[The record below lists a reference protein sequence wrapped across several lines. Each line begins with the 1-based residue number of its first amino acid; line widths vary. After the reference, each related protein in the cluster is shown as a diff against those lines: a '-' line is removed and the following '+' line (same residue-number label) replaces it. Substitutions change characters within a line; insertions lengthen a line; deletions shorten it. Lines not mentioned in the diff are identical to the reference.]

1 MVQSGPYRS
10 LFSDAS
16 RGSRGDAARGAP
28 ARIRGWFFENAKRG
42 GRETRV
48 CGGVIGQRIAQRW
61 RFVFLERRAARG
73 RAIRDD
79 PSVRNGRAPKTR
91 DVAVCAPAGARA
103 TPGGTRGGAGR
114 ARDAFVMT
122 RARRYLVRCLRA
134 PRRPARSPRARAC
147 RSNRPSTLP
156 RRQRHT
162 PTSANRGGEARRTS
176 SLLQ

>member
-1 MVQSGPYRS
+1 MLREDLAATLRVGLLRV
-10 LFSDAS
+10 FEV
-16 RGSRGDAARGAP
+16 GD
-28 ARIRGWFFENAKRG
+28 EKRG
-42 GRETRV
+42 GRGTRV
-48 CGGVIGQRIAQRW
+48 CGCVIGQRIAQRW

-114 ARDAFVMT
+114 ARDAFVVT